1 LLAGLR
7 PLLISSR
14 QQDLDQK
21 VTFVDQHAV
30 HTPGGG
36 ATAETTDE
44 AIYLTMSLRN
54 VGDGIAVLHGWV
66 IHPEQV
72 TSEQS
77 HPPLADFHRL
87 TRDIYLAAGDIG
99 FWQGSLRDPLED
111 EFAQVRKA
119 IDDRALMTVDLLYS
133 DYEGGQR
140 VISRFGLLP
149 RQNGTWLP
157 APSRHWNLDRDD
169 PR

>member
-1 LLAGLR
+1 MMEGDVNASPGERPTAPGEITSLANHEG
-7 PLLISSR
+7 
-14 QQDLDQK
+14 
-21 VTFVDQHAV
+21 
-30 HTPGGG
+30 
-36 ATAETTDE
+36 
-44 AIYLTMSLRN
+44 N
-54 VGDGIAVLHGWV
+54 VGNEH
-66 IHPEQV
+66 

-87 TRDIYLAAGDIG
+87 TRDTYLAAGDIG
-99 FWQGSLRDPLED
+99 FWQGSLRDPLDD

-149 RQNGTWLP
+149 RQDGTWLP